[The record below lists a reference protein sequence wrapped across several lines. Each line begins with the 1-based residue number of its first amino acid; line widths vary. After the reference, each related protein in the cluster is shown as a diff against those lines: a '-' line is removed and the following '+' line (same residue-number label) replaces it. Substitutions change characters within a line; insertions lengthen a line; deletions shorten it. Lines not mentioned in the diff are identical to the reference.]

1 MMRKPSTRS
10 RGWINGVLLA
20 GALVAAVKQALDVY
34 KTPERWR
41 EMQRAAMAGDF
52 SWDVSARE
60 YVKVYSVNS

>member
-1 MMRKPSTRS
+1 
-10 RGWINGVLLA
+10 
-20 GALVAAVKQALDVY
+20 VAAVRKALDVY
-34 KTPERWR
+34 RTRDTWR